1 MVKSIAME
9 AATQMTRGMSEAAG
23 ETLAQA
29 AQHSEP
35 DIELLLASANAIQRL
50 VAERRALRDRVTTL
64 ENELTF
70 LRQHAMLAHGS
81 YRTLTDEFVTQ
92 FRLIDSAVSNLFRE
106 PAPSASASP
115 LEQPSVQTPGSDRS
129 SAAA

>member
-1 MVKSIAME
+1 V
-9 AATQMTRGMSEAAG
+9 G
-23 ETLAQA
+23 ETPAQA
-29 AQHSEP
+29 AQNSEP

-50 VAERRALRDRVTTL
+50 IAERKALRDQVTIL
-64 ENELTF
+64 EIELRS
-70 LRQHAMLAHGS
+70 LRQQGMLIHGS

-92 FRLIDSAVSNLFRE
+92 FKLIDSAVSNLFQA

-115 LEQPSVQTPGSDRS
+115 PEQPSVQTPGSDRS

>member
-1 MVKSIAME
+1 MVKSIAMDI
-9 AATQMTRGMSEAAG
+9 ATQMTGGMSEAG
-23 ETLAQA
+23 DPAQA

-50 VAERRALRDRVTTL
+50 IAERKALRDQVTIL
-64 ENELTF
+64 EIELRS
-70 LRQHAMLAHGS
+70 LRQQGMLIHGS

-92 FRLIDSAVSNLFRE
+92 FKLIDSAVSNLFQA

-115 LEQPSVQTPGSDRS
+115 PEQLSVQTPGSDRS